1 MSYIDPDRKQFDA
14 FKDLPRDVPINML
27 NLVRLRK
34 KAIYENSSEETTGAV
49 AYKAYG
55 KESGPIFARVGGTI
69 IWRGQPELMLIGP
82 EAMTWHVAFVARYPN
97 ADSFMEM
104 VADPDYRKAV
114 KHRQA
119 AVEDSRLLR
128 CAELDGDAVFG

>member
-1 MSYIDPDRKQFDA
+1 MSYIDPERVQFEA
-14 FKDLPRDVPINML
+14 FKELPRDKPINML
-27 NLVRLRK
+27 NLVRLKK
-34 KAIYENSSEETTGAV
+34 KAIYEDGTETTGAE
-49 AYKAYG
+49 AYKTYG
-55 KESGPIFARVGGTI
+55 KKSGPIFVRVGGTI

-104 VADPDYRKAV
+104 VTDPDYRKAV